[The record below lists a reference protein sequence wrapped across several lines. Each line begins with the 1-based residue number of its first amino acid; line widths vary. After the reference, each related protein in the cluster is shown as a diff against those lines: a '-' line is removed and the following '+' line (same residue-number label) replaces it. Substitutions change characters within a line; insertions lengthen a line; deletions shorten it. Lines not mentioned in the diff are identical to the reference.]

1 LQWSPAGD
9 NVGMTQSEQGC
20 GFAFTGHDRRRLA
33 AALAQ
38 AQDVK
43 FFRRLQVILYLAE
56 GGSVDTAAH
65 FARVDRS
72 TVHRWLHLYQRN
84 RCPEDLL
91 DEARPGRPRQAED
104 LDADWLAEVLAQ
116 DPRTLG
122 YRATGWTVPLLT
134 THLNQECGC
143 RVSERTLRRRLEQ
156 HGWCW
161 KRPRYI
167 YHERAPH
174 IGQKKGACPAA

>member
-1 LQWSPAGD
+1 MP
-9 NVGMTQSEQGC
+9 QSEERG
-20 GFAFTGHDRRRLA
+20 GFVFTVQDRRRLA

-43 FFRRLQVILYLAE
+43 LFRRLQVVLYLAE

-72 TVHRWLHLYQRN
+72 TVHRWLHLYQHD
-84 RCPEDLL
+84 RCPEDLR
-91 DEARPGRPRQAED
+91 DGARPGRPREADD
-104 LDADWLAEVLAQ
+104 LDADLLAAVLAQ

-122 YRATGWTVPLLT
+122 YRATGWTAPLLT

-143 RVSERTLRRRLEQ
+143 PVSERTLRRRLEQ
-156 HGWCW
+156 YGWCW
-161 KRPRYI
+161 KRPRYV
-167 YHERAPH
+167 
-174 IGQKKGACPAA
+174 

>member
-1 LQWSPAGD
+1 
-9 NVGMTQSEQGC
+9 MTQSEEGC
-20 GFAFTGHDRRRLA
+20 DFAFTTQDRRRLT

-38 AQDVK
+38 AEDVK
-43 FFRRLQVILYLAE
+43 FFRRLQVVLYLAE

-72 TVHRWLHLYQRN
+72 TVHRWLQLYQQAR
-84 RCPEDLL
+84 RPEDLR
-91 DEARPGRPRQAED
+91 DEARPGRPREAED
-104 LDADWLAEVLAQ
+104 LDADWLAEVLAR

-143 RVSERTLRRRLEQ
+143 PVSERTLRRRLEQ
-156 HGWCW
+156 HGWRW
-161 KRPRYI
+161 KRPRYV

-174 IGQKKGACPAA
+174 IGQKKGASPAA